1 MCLQSKHGQLVK
13 LAITKHYPPLLL
25 IDKMENRSD
34 SCCNQSVRAH
44 KAVCHIFQFGYIE
57 RHIVSTVFRFNFAHS
72 AVNDA
77 MVVNIGALLSQMTG
91 HRYKVGTS
99 TALVRSLLACLD
111 KTKFSLHRR
120 KVICCLILTK
130 INLTL
135 CSGPHVS
142 SIIYV
147 VLSNYLWGFTSFLKC
162 IFHVRQKRK

>member
-1 MCLQSKHGQLVK
+1 M
-13 LAITKHYPPLLL
+13 
-25 IDKMENRSD
+25 
-34 SCCNQSVRAH
+34 RAH
-44 KAVCHIFQFGYIE
+44 EAIFHIFQFGYVHRE
-57 RHIVSTVFRFNFAHS
+57 AYCSNCHICIRYNFAHS